1 MCNLHDKKNHLLF
14 HSFLKTFFT
23 CLSAC
28 KLNLKKK
35 KKKVPHLIYIPKSF
49 SLNKEKKITREI
61 RIYVAM
67 GNSDN
72 KLYFNG
78 VITVFFQIWRE

>member
-1 MCNLHDKKNHLLF
+1 MCNLHDKKNHLLLNF
-14 HSFLKTFFT
+14 FVNFFT
-23 CLSAC
+23 CLSMQIEF
-28 KLNLKKK
+28 

-49 SLNKEKKITREI
+49 SLNNEKYYKKKTREI

-67 GNSDN
+67 ENSDS

-78 VITVFFQIWRE
+78 VITVFQIRGE